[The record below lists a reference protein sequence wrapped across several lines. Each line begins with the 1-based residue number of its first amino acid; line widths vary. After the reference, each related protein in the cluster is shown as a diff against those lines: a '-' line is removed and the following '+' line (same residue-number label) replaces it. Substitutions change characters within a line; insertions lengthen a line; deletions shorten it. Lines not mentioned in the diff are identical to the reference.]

1 MILILSKNIRFKDRK
16 QAKKYLGCAYYN
28 RLLKQKDIL
37 LINTENHIANNGAT
51 NKNNKGGDLRNHTF
65 QLPQQFER
73 TCCHDRQARFIA
85 DSCVL
90 EIHRGTVQAA
100 KG

>member
-37 LINTENHIANNGAT
+37 FINTENHIANNGTT
-51 NKNNKGGDLRNHTF
+51 NKK
-65 QLPQQFER
+65 
-73 TCCHDRQARFIA
+73 
-85 DSCVL
+85 
-90 EIHRGTVQAA
+90 
-100 KG
+100 

>member
-37 LINTENHIANNGAT
+37 FINTENHIANNGT
-51 NKNNKGGDLRNHTF
+51 TDKNNKGN
-65 QLPQQFER
+65 
-73 TCCHDRQARFIA
+73 
-85 DSCVL
+85 
-90 EIHRGTVQAA
+90 IHA
-100 KG
+100 